1 MDIKYTST
9 PRITVREIPDGE
21 CFSNNNELYIK
32 VSSEFNV
39 ELYEELMSVT
49 DEHSDFL
56 AVRLSD
62 GMIAEFSGDCRC
74 TRVRTEVTATL
85 C

>member
-1 MDIKYTST
+1 MDIKYTSA
-9 PRITVREIPDGE
+9 PRITVREIADGE
-21 CFSNNNELYIK
+21 CFSNNDELYIK
-32 VSSEFNV
+32 VSSELNV
-39 ELYEELMSVT
+39 ELYEDLMSVT
-49 DEHSDFL
+49 DENSDFL

-62 GMIAEFSGDCRC
+62 GMITAFSGNCRC